1 MYFFKKRGF
10 FLFFFFLRGGDSHGC
25 GVDQHCSHAVS
36 VGEYMVTRTVGFLE
50 EPTYT
55 ETGGR
60 GAENL

>member
-1 MYFFKKRGF
+1 M
-10 FLFFFFLRGGDSHGC
+10 
-25 GVDQHCSHAVS
+25 DQHCSRAVS